1 MFADVAFPIS
11 GFQTFTY
18 KIPKDLVQDVQ
29 IGSRV
34 TVQFGPRKTQG
45 IVTGLKTKSSFS
57 GKIKDITGLVDD
69 LPIMTPELWKLIQWM
84 SQYYLAPIG
93 QVGKA
98 VLPKN
103 LSTRYNPPKSW
114 MVQPNPI
121 VDDEDLEAV
130 KKR

>member
-1 MFADVAFPIS
+1 MLFRS
-11 GFQTFTY
+11 
-18 KIPKDLVQDVQ
+18 
-29 IGSRV
+29 
-34 TVQFGPRKTQG
+34 
-45 IVTGLKTKSSFS
+45 
-57 GKIKDITGLVDD
+57 DD

-84 SQYYLAPIG
+84 SQYYVTPLG

-114 MVQPNPI
+114 MVQTNPI

-130 KKR
+130 KKTGTQTIRTLSKNLES